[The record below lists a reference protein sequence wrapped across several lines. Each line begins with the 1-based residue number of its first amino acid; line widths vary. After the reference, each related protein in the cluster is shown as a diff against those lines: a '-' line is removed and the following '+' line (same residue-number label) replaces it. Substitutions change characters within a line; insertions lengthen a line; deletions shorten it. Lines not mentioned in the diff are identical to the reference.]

1 MDTKLYYACAH
12 VYDFGRVTMT
22 TEECYNQ
29 EGAAVIDTKLY
40 WAYVHDHDYERMLC
54 VISN

>member
-40 WAYVHDHDYERMLC
+40 
-54 VISN
+54 